1 MIKYVQEQKMKL
13 NLPNPIETERLV
25 LKKHTLDKEYVQL
38 WVDSINQN
46 LPWLS
51 RFLPHF
57 NKPITFD
64 EEKAFLRSLICGE
77 KENNYGVW
85 NKKTNELMGSIG
97 AFNFEEKESKKS
109 IELGLILFEK
119 FAGHSY
125 GPEATKA
132 FESALFDAGIDSTI
146 LKIDSENIRSRR
158 AAEKEGHIWDG
169 KEIMP
174 KKNHPEMQ
182 LLVYRKMKAK

>member
-1 MIKYVQEQKMKL
+1 MQL
-13 NLPNPIETERLV
+13 NLPNQIETERLV

-57 NKPITFD
+57 SKPITFE
-64 EEKAFLRSLICGE
+64 EEKAFLKSLICGD
-77 KENNYGVW
+77 KENAYAIW
-85 NKKTNELMGSIG
+85 NKKTSELMGSIG
-97 AFNFEEKESKKS
+97 AFNLEEKEDKKS
-109 IELGLILFEK
+109 IELGVILFEK
-119 FAGHSY
+119 FAGQGY

-132 FESALFDAGIDSTI
+132 FEKELFNAGIDSTV
-146 LKIDSENIRSRR
+146 LKIDATNMRSRR
-158 AAEKEGHIWDG
+158 AAEKEGHVWDG
-169 KEIMP
+169 KETMP
-174 KKNHPEMQ
+174 KKNHPEIQ